1 MAKDGD
7 IIDVMFGWIISLFGW
22 ILGGIVKLIM
32 AIIGSLFK
40 GIVGYSRR
48 AKLRFRIK
56 LHQGVCKKASIEYA
70 WSNRPSNN
78 RVGVTSLFNVYNYG
92 IKFQRS

>member
-32 AIIGSLFK
+32 DIIGSLFK
-40 GIVGYSRR
+40 GIVG
-48 AKLRFRIK
+48 LF
-56 LHQGVCKKASIEYA
+56 KKSETPI
-70 WSNRPSNN
+70 
-78 RVGVTSLFNVYNYG
+78 
-92 IKFQRS
+92 QD